1 MVHARHGLVTPP
13 STIVIS
19 GDRIAARGPKASTR
33 ILAGARILPASG
45 EFVIPGLWDMH
56 VHVGASLA
64 NGVTGLRE
72 MAASEENAPQQRQ
85 YQQDVA
91 NGLGP
96 AETQ

>member
-1 MVHARHGLVTPP
+1 
-13 STIVIS
+13 
-19 GDRIAARGPKASTR
+19 
-33 ILAGARILPASG
+33 
-45 EFVIPGLWDMH
+45 MH
-56 VHVGASLA
+56 VHVGAIEEDWFPLYLA